1 MKQNGVRWPENAQA
15 ERPLAGRKMARRK
28 DATMKKTDELL
39 LRLDYIGREVDRLT
53 AENQLVK
60 KIANKV
66 IKKNKEVAST
76 LKRLKETK

>member
-1 MKQNGVRWPENAQA
+1 
-15 ERPLAGRKMARRK
+15 MARRK

-39 LRLDYIGREVDRLT
+39 LRLDYIGREVDRLK

-60 KIANKV
+60 KLA
-66 IKKNKEVAST
+66 KKTIRESKKVASI